1 MALSVGDTLPD
12 VTLTTIRDGAP
23 TPVRSTDVLGS
34 GTVVLFGVPGAFTP
48 TCSDQHLPEYV
59 LRADELKAKGVTTIA
74 CVSVND
80 AFVMDAW
87 GRSRDTGDTVLML
100 GDGNGDLAKAMGLTL
115 DGTRMGL
122 GLRNQRYAA
131 VIADGVVTG
140 VWVESSPG
148 DVTVSSAD
156 AVLKSL

>member
-1 MALSVGDTLPD
+1 MALSAGDTLPE
-12 VTLTTIRDGAP
+12 VTLTTMRDGKP
-23 TPVRSTDVLGS
+23 TPVTSTEVLGT

-59 LRADELKAKGVTTIA
+59 LRADELKAKGVDTIA

-87 GRSRDTGDTVLML
+87 GKSRDTGDAVLML
-100 GDGNGDLAKAMGLTL
+100 GDGNGDLAKALGLTL
-115 DGTRMGL
+115 DGTGMGL

-131 VIADGVVTG
+131 VFTDGVAKG

>member
-1 MALSVGDTLPD
+1 VALSAGDRIPD
-12 VTLTTIRDGAP
+12 VTLTTVRDGAP
-23 TPVRSTDVLGS
+23 TPVPSGEVLGT

-59 LRADELKAKGVTTIA
+59 LRADELRGKGVDTIA

-87 GRSRDTGDTVLML
+87 GRSRDTGDAILML

-115 DGTRMGL
+115 DGTGMGL

-131 VIADGVVTG
+131 VITDGVVKD
-140 VWVESSPG
+140 VWVESSPA

>member
-1 MALSVGDTLPD
+1 VPLSTGDTLPD
-12 VTLTTIRDGAP
+12 VTLTTIRDGKP
-23 TPVRSTDVLGS
+23 TPVQSADVLGK

-48 TCSDQHLPEYV
+48 ACSDQHLPEYV
-59 LRADELKAKGVTTIA
+59 LRADELTAKGVDTIA

-80 AFVMDAW
+80 AFVMNAW
-87 GRSRDTGDTVLML
+87 GESRETGDKVLML
-100 GDGNGDLAKAMGLTL
+100 GDGNGDFAKAIDLTL
-115 DGTRMGL
+115 DGSGMGL
-122 GLRNQRYAA
+122 GLRSQRYAA
-131 VIADGVVTG
+131 VLTDGVVKD